1 MTHKQY
7 KDSLGMMGIE
17 SLSFLSDR
25 MFDAMDQ
32 DQDGCISLQ
41 EYLDYFD
48 VMLHGSEDEKM
59 K

>member
-1 MTHKQY
+1 MSHQQY

-17 SLSFLSDR
+17 SLSFLCDR
-25 MFDAMDQ
+25 MFDVMDLNR
-32 DQDGCISLQ
+32 DGTISLK

-48 VMLHGSEDEKM
+48 VMLHGTEDEKM